1 MSLHRRGGTHIV
13 FGTDSFGVSFGVM
26 LSCVQDISCQGIMSL
41 HHRGGTHIAFGA
53 DCFGVSIGVML
64 SCVQDIS

>member
-1 MSLHRRGGTHIV
+1 
-13 FGTDSFGVSFGVM
+13 
-26 LSCVQDISCQGIMSL
+26 MSL

-64 SCVQDIS
+64 SCVQDIL